1 MQKNFGAA
9 NLFRWCYDLWS
20 EDWQGARECN
30 AAALMFTRGKAPH
43 CSARG
48 ELSSADAPRKLE
60 SGRRQSPAFVAGGVL
75 TTTDAASAFEATRA
89 AIFFARNPGPLPDGV
104 RRGGRATEVPPM
116 AVEELTER
124 DELRE
129 FLVQDRLA
137 NAYLLGNLDP
147 SYFQFCRWYGSRDE
161 RGEIANLMLVY
172 RGLSLPVVFTSGR
185 GEDLPDFLK
194 ACYEVVPERFHFHV
208 LETQMAD
215 LNSTF
220 EVGQAEAMIR
230 MGLERRHFEP
240 GVRDERVERLGHRD
254 TAQIMALYEHYPD
267 NFFEPY
273 QLETGLYFGIRDE
286 EGDLVSIAGVHVVS
300 EAHDIAVIGNLVTH
314 SGRRGQGLA
323 TACTA
328 RLLEEL
334 FERVSLVALNVQVEN
349 APAIRMYENFGFR
362 ANNRFYEGRWS
373 KAAERAGA

>member
-1 MQKNFGAA
+1 
-9 NLFRWCYDLWS
+9 
-20 EDWQGARECN
+20 
-30 AAALMFTRGKAPH
+30 
-43 CSARG
+43 
-48 ELSSADAPRKLE
+48 
-60 SGRRQSPAFVAGGVL
+60 
-75 TTTDAASAFEATRA
+75 
-89 AIFFARNPGPLPDGV
+89 
-104 RRGGRATEVPPM
+104 M

-185 GEDLPDFLK
+185 GEDLPDFLS

-215 LNSTF
+215 LTSIF

-230 MGLERRHFEP
+230 MGLEREHFEP
-240 GVRDERVERLGHRD
+240 GGRDERVERLGHRD